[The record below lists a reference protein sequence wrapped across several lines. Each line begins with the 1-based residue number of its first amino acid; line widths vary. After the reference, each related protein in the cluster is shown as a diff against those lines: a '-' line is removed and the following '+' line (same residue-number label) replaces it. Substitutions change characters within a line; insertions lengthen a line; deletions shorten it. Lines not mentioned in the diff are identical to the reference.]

1 MSRPFPGERRTRW
14 EVIALV
20 VTLLTVGMA
29 IGLVAY
35 RDEPTKFVAQKDA
48 VGAVANTKT
57 PGSTTT
63 TAPPPV
69 TPTTAAPPVTPTTTA
84 PAPTT
89 TTTTQAPVDK
99 KGRTAQA
106 LSLIHI

>member
-69 TPTTAAPPVTPTTTA
+69 TTTTA
-84 PAPTT
+84 PPPAPTT
-89 TTTTQAPVDK
+89 TTTTTTTTPPILLPPP
-99 KGRTAQA
+99 GG
-106 LSLIHI
+106 